1 MDRQNL
7 DKILSAVKDL
17 PTIPVVV
24 AQLMTT
30 LNDEKSDAKKVSE
43 IIKNDQSIT
52 MKILR
57 LVNSAYF
64 GLSNRVTS
72 VNQAVPL
79 LGFDKIKN
87 IIFTLTIFDT
97 LKNQKGNFNRERFWA
112 HSIGCAVISKML
124 AQQLGLVNLISISFV
139 CGLIHDIGKVVED
152 KFFPDEFEDIIRLS
166 ASFNLS
172 LCESEKRVL
181 GYDHSFIGCRVAM
194 KWGLPKNLFE
204 TILYH
209 HGLPESFEDIEYAG
223 KLVAIVHFA
232 DIISK
237 VKRFG
242 SGGDNLIPD
251 PSKQI
256 WELLSLK
263 QEDLGYILENCDEE
277 YKKAEALLELA
288 VD

>member
-87 IIFTLTIFDT
+87 IIFTLTVFDA
-97 LKNQKGNFNRERFWA
+97 LKNQKGIF
-112 HSIGCAVISKML
+112 
-124 AQQLGLVNLISISFV
+124 
-139 CGLIHDIGKVVED
+139 
-152 KFFPDEFEDIIRLS
+152 EFGQ
-166 ASFNLS
+166 
-172 LCESEKRVL
+172 V
-181 GYDHSFIGCRVAM
+181 
-194 KWGLPKNLFE
+194 
-204 TILYH
+204 H
-209 HGLPESFEDIEYAG
+209 HIEY
-223 KLVAIVHFA
+223 
-232 DIISK
+232 
-237 VKRFG
+237 
-242 SGGDNLIPD
+242 
-251 PSKQI
+251 
-256 WELLSLK
+256 
-263 QEDLGYILENCDEE
+263 
-277 YKKAEALLELA
+277 
-288 VD
+288 